1 MAKKAA
7 AVKKADVKKPAVV
20 QPATADASKPKDR
33 TVKLAIVARS
43 LRGINRNL
51 RLQGNKGLEVR
62 KVKGKDGSSFQVFKG
77 AAKTGKAVLHDG
89 NPIKSIGTLTY
100 GQWVTA
106 AVKVA

>member
-1 MAKKAA
+1 MAKAKAETP
-7 AVKKADVKKPAVV
+7 KAEK
-20 QPATADASKPKDR
+20 SKDR

-51 RLQGNKGLEVR
+51 RLQGNPALTVK
-62 KVKGKDGSSFQVFKG
+62 KVKGKDGSAFQVFKG
-77 AAKTGKAVLHDG
+77 KAKTGKVVMHDG
-89 NPIKSIGTLTY
+89 NPVKSIRQLSY